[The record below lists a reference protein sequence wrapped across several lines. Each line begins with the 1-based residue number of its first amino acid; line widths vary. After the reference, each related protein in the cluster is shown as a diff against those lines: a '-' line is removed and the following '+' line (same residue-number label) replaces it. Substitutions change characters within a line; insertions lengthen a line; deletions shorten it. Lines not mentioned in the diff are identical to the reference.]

1 MNVMSEISRYNAGRD
16 PLRLQMKLARM
27 SADPFVFLRGSCHL
41 FYAHLALKGPLKKA
55 PLVWACGD
63 LHLENFG
70 SYKGDNRQAYFDIN
84 DFDEAAL
91 APATWDL
98 ARMLTSILVGAPT
111 LGLSPRKARDLSEL
125 FIARYAAGLAGG
137 KAYWADH
144 RTADGLVHDLLD
156 SLGARSR
163 KAFLDGRTTVQG
175 KRRRFKLDGQKA
187 MAATA
192 GQQAMVK
199 AFMKSFASTQPNP
212 GFFKVLDVAIRL
224 AGTGSLGVE
233 RYAVLVA
240 GKGSPDGNYILDLKE
255 ALPSALLPRLQGIKV
270 KQPRW
275 GSEAQRIVAI
285 QSLMQAVPM
294 AFLHAA
300 ELGGKSFVLKG
311 LQPTEDRVALAGKQV
326 RYADVAAVVA
336 QMASLLAW
344 AQLRSAGR
352 LGSATA
358 DALIAFGLDTTW
370 RERLRQAAV
379 LCARQTVLDARAFQQ
394 AQAHGQALPKAKMA
408 SPSTA

>member
-1 MNVMSEISRYNAGRD
+1 MSVMSEIRRYNAGRD
-16 PLRLQMKLARM
+16 PLRLQMKLVKM
-27 SADPFVFLRGSCHL
+27 SADPAVFLRGTCHL
-41 FYAHLALKGPLKKA
+41 FYAHLALQGPLKKA

-70 SYKGDNRQAYFDIN
+70 SYKGDNRQAYVDIN

-98 ARMLTSILVGAPT
+98 VRMLTSILVAAPT
-111 LGLSPRKARDLSEL
+111 LGLSPRKARAMSEL
-125 FIARYAAGLAGG
+125 FTARYAAALAGG

-156 SLGARSR
+156 SLATRSR

-175 KRRRFKLDGQKA
+175 QRRQFKLDGQKA

-192 GQQAMVK
+192 AQRAMVK
-199 AFMKSFASTQPNP
+199 AYMKSFASTQPKP
-212 GFFKVLDVAIRL
+212 GFFKVLDVAIRI

-233 RYAVLVA
+233 RYAVLVQ

-255 ALPSALLPRLQGIKV
+255 ALPSSLLPRLQAIKV
-270 KQPRW
+270 KQPKW

-285 QSLMQAVPM
+285 QSMVQAVPM

-326 RYADVAAVVA
+326 RHADVAAVLT

-352 LGSATA
+352 LGSAAA

-379 LCARQTVLDARAFQQ
+379 LCARQTVRDARAFQQ
-394 AQAHGQALPKAKMA
+394 AQAKAEPA
-408 SPSTA
+408 SSPTP